1 MIKLM
6 ISKCEID
13 LSRNACIAYINQG
26 NSYKYIE
33 YLRKI

>member
-1 MIKLM
+1 MIK
-6 ISKCEID
+6 SKVSKYEIG
-13 LSRNACIAYINQG
+13 LSREACIAYINQG